1 LSCAFSADEW
11 AANWPARPWRCSLLE
26 TEGWEDFD
34 VHRRFVIVGDDDSFA
49 GLCERGD
56 RRMPVGLRPPS
67 LCPVNADHGALLFSS
82 EALFFELLALL
93 IFMLVFHGNPHQY
106 WALGTSRYTFV
117 GFFRFC
123 PVFCPDTHLRRVSHD
138 CFHHHQV
145 LRNCRSRRRLV
156 IGRFCGDFRR

>member
-1 LSCAFSADEW
+1 MLSSAFSADEW

-56 RRMPVGLRPPS
+56 RRMAAGLRPPS

-82 EALFFELLALL
+82 ESLFFRIIGPVNFHARFSRKPASILGSGGFPAKLLWAFFVFALYFAL
-93 IFMLVFHGNPHQY
+93 IP
-106 WALGTSRYTFV
+106 
-117 GFFRFC
+117 
-123 PVFCPDTHLRRVSHD
+123 
-138 CFHHHQV
+138 
-145 LRNCRSRRRLV
+145 
-156 IGRFCGDFRR
+156 I

>member
-1 LSCAFSADEW
+1 MLSSAFSADEW

-56 RRMPVGLRPPS
+56 RRMAAGLRPPS

-82 EALFFELLALL
+82 ESLFFR
-93 IFMLVFHGNPHQY
+93 IIGPVNFHARFSRKP
-106 WALGTSRYTFV
+106 ASILGSGGLPR
-117 GFFRFC
+117 
-123 PVFCPDTHLRRVSHD
+123 
-138 CFHHHQV
+138 
-145 LRNCRSRRRLV
+145 
-156 IGRFCGDFRR
+156 